1 MQIEITGRTEQI
13 IREQIELG
21 GYNSAEEVVAEAL
34 KRFSSMGKTAPLPAE
49 RKLSTEEFRKIL
61 ERMAEIGKNV
71 PVLPDAALTRESIYG
86 DER

>member
-13 IREQIELG
+13 IREQIEWG

-34 KRFSSMGKTAPLPAE
+34 DRLSRIGRTAPLPAE
-49 RKLSTEEFRKIL
+49 RKLSAEAFQKNL
-61 ERMAEIGKNV
+61 ERMAEIGKDV